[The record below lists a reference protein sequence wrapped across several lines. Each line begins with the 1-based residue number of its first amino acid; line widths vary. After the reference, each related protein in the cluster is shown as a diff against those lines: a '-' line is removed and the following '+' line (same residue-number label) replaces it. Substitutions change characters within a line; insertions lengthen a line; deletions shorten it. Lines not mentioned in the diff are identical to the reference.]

1 MDFLEISCAWL
12 RVEVWVQVCSS
23 YHLILQLVA
32 IWGMFFSWKTS
43 ESLRG
48 QNKMYISS
56 WVISAHISLIE
67 TSLKARLKV
76 NMTGM
81 LIPVGGK
88 RVSW

>member
-1 MDFLEISCAWL
+1 
-12 RVEVWVQVCSS
+12 
-23 YHLILQLVA
+23 
-32 IWGMFFSWKTS
+32 
-43 ESLRG
+43 
-48 QNKMYISS
+48 MYISS